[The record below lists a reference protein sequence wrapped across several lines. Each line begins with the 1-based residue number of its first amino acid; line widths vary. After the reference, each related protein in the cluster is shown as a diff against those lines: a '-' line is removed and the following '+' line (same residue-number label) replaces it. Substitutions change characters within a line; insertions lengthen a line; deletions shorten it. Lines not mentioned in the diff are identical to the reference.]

1 MIGSDRERALGLLEE
16 AAQAARSVPTSH
28 VRPFAL
34 AAVAEAF
41 AGAGLWEHAERTANA
56 IDPMYAAA
64 GARALRAV
72 VDALAAAGQ
81 WDRAEQTARAVPDI
95 WEKAAAMASL
105 GSAMTGHDPDRAVAL
120 LQGAEGLARGH
131 YPMTRNSE
139 PVTAICTAVSKVD
152 RDRASRLLTDIER
165 NASRIAYPTGKESAL
180 VAIVRAQA
188 DLHDWEQADRVA
200 ASIAGPPR
208 ADATRALAEALA
220 GAGQW
225 DRAEQEARRIPDP
238 RGRAETLIAVAT
250 TALLAHAPERALVLA
265 TDAEQIA
272 RGIPHAGRF
281 WALQTVARAQA
292 AAGQVELAE
301 RAARDLSPPD
311 HALRAVAEAQAT
323 AGQWDRAEQTARDI
337 AEPDDQVAALSAVA
351 RSMAGAGQWDDAE
364 ATALEILDPDVQR
377 EALGAVAV
385 ALVAVDRHRG
395 VALAARMEREV
406 RHWTPPQPL
415 PRAFSLG
422 DLAMVLAKVDR
433 ERAVALA
440 ADSEQAVGEAERD
453 ERDEALAVVA
463 RALAAVEQ
471 WDRAEQAVR
480 TITDADTQAKALG
493 DLAGAL
499 ADAGL
504 WDRAERV
511 ARAIPDLEAQ
521 VRTLAAL
528 AGALAAID
536 QDRALAVT
544 DQAEGT
550 ARAIPNQY
558 DQAKAWTLIVE
569 RLTAAGSLDP
579 ADGDDPFHLRI
590 RRLLAEVLAG
600 ERWLDALEPLGK
612 LDPAALAA
620 VDQELRA

>member
-41 AGAGLWEHAERTANA
+41 AGAGLWERAERTANA

-225 DRAEQEARRIPDP
+225 DRAEQEARRIP
-238 RGRAETLIAVAT
+238 R
-250 TALLAHAPERALVLA
+250 
-265 TDAEQIA
+265 
-272 RGIPHAGRF
+272 
-281 WALQTVARAQA
+281 
-292 AAGQVELAE
+292 
-301 RAARDLSPPD
+301 PP
-311 HALRAVAEAQAT
+311 
-323 AGQWDRAEQTARDI
+323 
-337 AEPDDQVAALSAVA
+337 
-351 RSMAGAGQWDDAE
+351 GAG
-364 ATALEILDPDVQR
+364 P
-377 EALGAVAV
+377 
-385 ALVAVDRHRG
+385 RH
-395 VALAARMEREV
+395 
-406 RHWTPPQPL
+406 
-415 PRAFSLG
+415 
-422 DLAMVLAKVDR
+422 
-433 ERAVALA
+433 
-440 ADSEQAVGEAERD
+440 
-453 ERDEALAVVA
+453 
-463 RALAAVEQ
+463 
-471 WDRAEQAVR
+471 
-480 TITDADTQAKALG
+480 
-493 DLAGAL
+493 
-499 ADAGL
+499 
-504 WDRAERV
+504 
-511 ARAIPDLEAQ
+511 
-521 VRTLAAL
+521 
-528 AGALAAID
+528 
-536 QDRALAVT
+536 
-544 DQAEGT
+544 
-550 ARAIPNQY
+550 
-558 DQAKAWTLIVE
+558 
-569 RLTAAGSLDP
+569 
-579 ADGDDPFHLRI
+579 
-590 RRLLAEVLAG
+590 
-600 ERWLDALEPLGK
+600 
-612 LDPAALAA
+612 
-620 VDQELRA
+620 